1 MARLA
6 SRRGNR
12 VLGRMG
18 MRQLR
23 KGHAVAIF
31 GVTVLA
37 LIGANASSAVREKS
51 SEGCY
56 VRLMQLKTLSDPQR
70 NLVNLHPK
78 NTTLAAINALPQPH
92 PTPKTRS
99 TNFERRV
106 WLITVQ
112 IVRFK
117 VEGDSDIRLILFDGG
132 AYGIAEM
139 PAARC
144 LPKRTRDR
152 KAIIAARE
160 KFTSKFG
167 EPTSHWKE
175 LGAVVMISGVG
186 FFDIPHTPKPH
197 AQNFAELHPVTGIRF
212 A

>member
-1 MARLA
+1 
-6 SRRGNR
+6 
-12 VLGRMG
+12 

-31 GVTVLA
+31 GTTLLA
-37 LIGANASSAVREKS
+37 LIGVHSSPALAERS
-51 SEGCY
+51 AEGCN

-70 NLVNLHPK
+70 KLVNLHPK

-99 TNFERRV
+99 TNFERQV
-106 WLITVQ
+106 WRITVQ
-112 IVRFK
+112 IVEFK
-117 VEGDSDIRLILFDGG
+117 AEGDSDIHLILFGGG

-152 KAIIAARE
+152 KAIIAARK

-167 EPTSHWKE
+167 EPTNHWKV
-175 LGAVVMISGVG
+175 LGAVVTISGVG
-186 FFDIPHTPKPH
+186 FFDIPHTQKPH

-212 A
+212 VSG

>member
-1 MARLA
+1 
-6 SRRGNR
+6 
-12 VLGRMG
+12 MG

-51 SEGCY
+51 SEGCN
-56 VRLMQLKTLSDPQR
+56 VRLKQLKTLSDPQR

-99 TNFERRV
+99 TNFERQV
-106 WLITVQ
+106 WRITVQ

-117 VEGDSDIRLILFDGG
+117 VEGDSDIHLILFDG

-139 PAARC
+139 PVARC
-144 LPKRTRDR
+144 LPKRTRGR

-167 EPTSHWKE
+167 APTNHWKE

-186 FFDIPHTPKPH
+186 FFDIPHTQKPH
-197 AQNFAELHPVTGIRF
+197 AQNFAELHPVTGIKF
-212 A
+212 ASG